1 MIRCMGIPL
10 VDDEVDEPTR
20 TRMALEIRDVMARAQ
35 ERSDDPLFRRLIA
48 GMCDDI
54 CNAVATGG
62 TRADIME
69 RVSPILD
76 DVGELE
82 TRFGPTREPDPADP
96 P

>member
-1 MIRCMGIPL
+1 MIRCMGMPL
-10 VDDEVDEPTR
+10 VDDNVDEATR
-20 TRMALEIRDVMARAQ
+20 TRMAAEIRDVLVRAQ

-54 CNAVATGG
+54 CNAIATGG
-62 TRADIME
+62 TRAEIME

-82 TRFGPTREPDPADP
+82 NRLGPS
-96 P
+96 

>member
-1 MIRCMGIPL
+1 MGSPL

-20 TRMALEIRDVMARAQ
+20 SKMALEIRDVMARAQ

-62 TRADIME
+62 TRAEIME

-82 TRFGPTREPDPADP
+82 TRFGPVAQAETSDQP
-96 P
+96 